1 MKTFLKS
8 LQNES
13 GKAVVWVVIVLAVI
27 GYLAYPGTSPFK
39 AYYYNLKAEGNL
51 KDLHRACNRYWAEG
65 IAQRLVSKATGIK
78 KVVGNCELERMVQDP
93 FNFVKLEGM
102 DIQIIDG
109 SKGRFQATGKHAEG
123 DKVLKVNAHGK
134 IES

>member
-1 MKTFLKS
+1 MQMNVKT

-13 GKAVVWVVIVLAVI
+13 GKTKVIIAIVLAVI
-27 GYLAYPGTSPFK
+27 AYLVYPGTSPFK
-39 AYYYNLKAEGNL
+39 ADYYNLKAEGNL
-51 KDLHRACNRYWAEG
+51 KDLHRACNRYWAIG
-65 IAQRLVSKATGIK
+65 IAQRLVTKATGIK

-93 FNFVKLEGM
+93 YNFVKLEGM

-109 SKGRFQATGKHAEG
+109 SKGHFQATGKHAEG
-123 DKVLKVNAHGK
+123 DKVFKVNAQGK